1 MIPAEHEEYAK
12 AILSCLSDDHP
23 EVENL
28 NFQPDRSQS
37 RNAARAMTA
46 MLCHR
51 LFKKTGHL
59 PRREENTTYEWRD
72 GIFNC
77 RNIADRDYLWTNM
90 RRPLADKIHESA
102 SEKPV
107 AYLLAFSHPSDGK
120 LNVWAIP
127 EPLLYDSLSSLSPKE
142 GGNEYTVQISPKR
155 QRIEGYDASPD
166 LGSFFQELPLS
177 RQELLV
183 LRRAREAD
191 ALKKRERAN
200 ARGLGT
206 LTQQLVERGGFDPS
220 GLVDARKRILSSIVR
235 RMGQPAFRQ
244 DLLAAY
250 KGRCVITGCGVE
262 QVLDAAH
269 IIPYM
274 GPETNHP
281 ANGLLLRT
289 DLHTLFDLKLIAIDA
304 ATMTLLI
311 SPFLQGTCYQQYQG
325 SPIKIPDDP
334 DRRPSPQALER
345 HRKESGL

>member
-1 MIPAEHEEYAK
+1 MTPAEHEKYAK
-12 AILSCLSDDHP
+12 ALLSCLSDDHP

-28 NFQPDRSQS
+28 NFQPDRAQS

-59 PRREENTTYEWRD
+59 PKRAANTTYEWRD

-90 RRPLADKIHESA
+90 RRHLADKIHDSA
-102 SEKPV
+102 RENPV
-107 AYLLAFSHPSDGK
+107 AYLLAFSNPSDAK

-127 EPLLYDSLSSLSPKE
+127 EPLLYDSLSNLSPNE
-142 GGNEYTVQISPKR
+142 GGNEYTVQISPKT
-155 QRIEGYDASPD
+155 QRIENYDASPD
-166 LGSFFQELPLS
+166 LRPYFQEFPLS
-177 RQELLV
+177 RLELLI
-183 LRRAREAD
+183 LREAREAD

-200 ARGLGT
+200 ARALESVA
-206 LTQQLVERGGFDPS
+206 QQLVEKGGFDPS
-220 GLVDARKRILSSIVR
+220 GLVDARNRVVSSIVR

-244 DLLAAY
+244 ELLAAY
-250 KGRCVITGCGVE
+250 NGLCVISGCGVA

-304 ATMTLLI
+304 ATMTLLV
-311 SPFLQGTCYQQYQG
+311 SPFLHGTCYQQYQG
-325 SPIKIPDDP
+325 SPIKVPEDP
-334 DRRPSPQALER
+334 TRRPSRQALEQQR
-345 HRKESGL
+345 EESGL